1 MSLRLLCATL
11 ALVIPS
17 TLVTSASLAHAAPK
31 KAGGAA
37 ASGESAKAYTGM
49 EVTDGGTIAGYV
61 VAHDPPHAR
70 RDYPVT
76 TDRRVCGERIPDE
89 SLLVSEEGRV
99 ANVVVSIEGIRK
111 GKPVDRHVRPRL
123 ATAGCRFVPH
133 VLAVSVGQKIV
144 IYNGDPLLHTVR
156 AVMDPHTT
164 VFDVSLP
171 VQNQKIPKLIQ
182 SPGIMKLDSGAGH
195 VWMSGWIL
203 AFEHPYFAV
212 TGDDGTFSIK
222 GVPPGTYEIRAWHE
236 VLGMQTAK
244 VTVSPGATAEIVFDD
259 LSNAP
264 SGG

>member
-1 MSLRLLCATL
+1 MSCRLLSAAL
-11 ALVIPS
+11 ALTI
-17 TLVTSASLAHAAPK
+17 SASLAISAPFAHAARE
-31 KAGGAA
+31 KAEGSR
-37 ASGESAKAYTGM
+37 ASGVSAKAYTGT
-49 EVTDGGTIAGYV
+49 EVTDGGAIAGYV
-61 VAHDPPHAR
+61 VAHDPPRPR

-76 TDRRVCGERIPDE
+76 TDRRVCGDHVPDE
-89 SLLVSEEGRV
+89 SLLISKEGRV

-111 GKPVDRHVRPRL
+111 GKPVDQRIRPRL
-123 ATAGCRFVPH
+123 AAAGCRFVPH

-171 VQNQKIPKLIQ
+171 VQNQKIPKLIR

-203 AFEHPYFAV
+203 AFNHPYFAV

-236 VLGMQTAK
+236 VLGTQIAK
-244 VTVSPGATAEIVFDD
+244 VTISPGATSEVVFDD